1 MTPPRHTSVFQA
13 SGIYDSLNDVVNFT
27 PPLVSAGVGPT
38 AGLVATEPPRVATAA
53 HTSELK
59 QRPREERGLI
69 MGLSALENSY
79 MR

>member
-27 PPLVSAGVGPT
+27 PLLVSAGVGPT